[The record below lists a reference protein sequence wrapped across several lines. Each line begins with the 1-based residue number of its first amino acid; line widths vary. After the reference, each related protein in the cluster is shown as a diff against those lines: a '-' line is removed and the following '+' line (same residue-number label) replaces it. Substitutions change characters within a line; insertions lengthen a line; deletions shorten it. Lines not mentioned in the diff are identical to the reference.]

1 MLKNDTIKH
10 TIIISTNINIYK
22 RERVIKLY
30 NIMDEKEA
38 AQEALEVIESLKI

>member
-1 MLKNDTIKH
+1 MLKNDTKKH
-10 TIIISTNINIYK
+10 TLIISTNIYIYIRE

-38 AQEALEVIESLKI
+38 LEVIESLKI

>member
-1 MLKNDTIKH
+1 MKNETNKNTIY
-10 TIIISTNINIYK
+10 IYK

-38 AQEALEVIESLKI
+38 AQEALQVIESLKI